1 MTDIQC
7 TRCGETR
14 APVAFAPFN
23 NDLGKRIH
31 AEICQVCWAEWLK
44 RQTALI
50 NHYGLNVRDPDAR
63 KFLLENTEKFL
74 FSTGEAEGVDTS
86 KQGTIAW

>member
-1 MTDIQC
+1 MPDIQC

-14 APVAFAPFN
+14 AAVPFAPFN
-23 NDLGKRIH
+23 NALGKRVH
-31 AEICQVCWAEWLK
+31 TEICQVCWGEWLR

-86 KQGTIAW
+86 KQGTISW

>member
-1 MTDIQC
+1 MADIQC

-14 APVAFAPFN
+14 AAVPFAPFN

-31 AEICQVCWAEWLK
+31 SEICQVCWGEWLR

-86 KQGTIAW
+86 KQGTISW